1 MGKTINYYT
10 DKDGNTVKE
19 TITTEIPVVEKVKG
33 GFKKAKE
40 KTIAAGKAVVGFVT
54 DHPIATILV
63 VSSGIKILTA
73 GANAYAHVKNANTR
87 AHEADSKEL
96 TVYDR
101 RNGIY
106 YFLKRP
112 MTTTEKWTFASRRTE
127 GEDVGTILADMNLI

>member
-10 DKDGNTVKE
+10 DKDGNEIKE
-19 TITTEIPVVEKVKG
+19 VIITKESVGEKVKKG
-33 GFKKAKE
+33 LKKAKD
-40 KTIAAGKAVVGFVT
+40 KTVAAGKAVVGFVT
-54 DHPIATILV
+54 DHPIASILI

-96 TVYDR
+96 TIYDR
-101 RNGIY
+101 RNGMY

-127 GEDVGTILADMNLI
+127 GEDVGAILADMNLI